1 MGNEWII
8 AIILVVSYFMSI
20 RLTRLARDSE
30 IDRLSSVA
38 KIDELLSLANRQDRQ
53 IDELN
58 SKMTLLQDQI
68 DSLD

>member
-1 MGNEWII
+1 MGNELII
-8 AIILVVSYFMSI
+8 GLILIVSYQIST

-30 IDRLSSVA
+30 IDRLASVA
-38 KIDELLSLANRQDRQ
+38 KIDELLNLANRQDRQ

>member
-30 IDRLSSVA
+30 IDRLAAVA

>member
-30 IDRLSSVA
+30 IDRLAAVA
-38 KIDELLSLANRQDRQ
+38 KIDELLSLAKRQDRQ